1 MLHLIFGLL
10 AYLQLAAAVA
20 QPRPIEPVQPRQ
32 SIPPHLPGNWSA
44 VASGCYSDSQT
55 FRTLR
60 GAAKTDEVGMTVESC
75 IAFCDDLGFVW
86 AGVEYGKEC
95 YCGNLVAYGNPTFL
109 AECNQPCTGN
119 PAQSCG
125 AAFRMNLFWKGIL
138 PPSSP
143 ATIGNSLWRF
153 EGCFRDTVSVRTLPF
168 RASTSGPT
176 TPASCA
182 NACRDAGMP
191 YMGLEYGFECW
202 CGQTLSQT
210 LLVSTYECDTVCT
223 NDHAHVCGADNRLT
237 VYRHDALPPVTYPTG
252 CTSVASPRFRLS
264 SKYKEPPVEGPE
276 QFQLKVV
283 EAYSAGA
290 GIGWSV
296 LSACTTCTSPWDY
309 LIYSPE
315 NNVLV
320 TQSFSTSAP
329 PIQVSVTLWDG
340 ESPVFQTKSTL
351 PPDYGGYAGYCE
363 TTNPYTGNGPHLL
376 RGNGDVDKWALCRN
390 NTADGRLD
398 VVLKPRTGHPHY
410 DTRDCGAIDIR
421 ITGA

>member
-95 YCGNLVAYGNPTFL
+95 
-109 AECNQPCTGN
+109 
-119 PAQSCG
+119 S
-125 AAFRMNLFWKGIL
+125 L
-138 PPSSP
+138 PPSEIACGDLRGVS
-143 ATIGNSLWRF
+143 GS
-153 EGCFRDTVSVRTLPF
+153 DTVSVRTLPF